1 MKIRW
6 GLLSV
11 ILSCGCVA
19 GPDDFV
25 ADSTRETDESQIA
38 TQNSESDSP
47 EIVQAANV
55 RLESNADFRATPSGL
70 KYRIIRDGKGRRP
83 NKNSTVTCHYR
94 GWLDN
99 GKEFDSSYGKKAATF
114 PLDGV
119 IKGWTEGLQLI
130 QEGGKIE
137 LEIPSELGYGAKGQ
151 PPTIPGGA
159 TLHFEVELFKVR

>member
-1 MKIRW
+1 MKICW

-11 ILSCGCVA
+11 VFCCGCIA
-19 GPDDFV
+19 GPDDFTSASSTE
-25 ADSTRETDESQIA
+25 ADSSQIA
-38 TQNSESDSP
+38 AQNAESS
-47 EIVQAANV
+47 EIVQTANV
-55 RLESNADFRATPSGL
+55 KIEGNADFRTTSSGL
-70 KYRIIRDGKGRRP
+70 KYRVIRAGKGRKP

-114 PLDGV
+114 PLNGV
-119 IKGWTEGLQLI
+119 IQGWTEGLQLI

-137 LEIPSELGYGAKGQ
+137 LEIPSDLGYGAKGQ
-151 PPTIPGGA
+151 PPIIPGGA